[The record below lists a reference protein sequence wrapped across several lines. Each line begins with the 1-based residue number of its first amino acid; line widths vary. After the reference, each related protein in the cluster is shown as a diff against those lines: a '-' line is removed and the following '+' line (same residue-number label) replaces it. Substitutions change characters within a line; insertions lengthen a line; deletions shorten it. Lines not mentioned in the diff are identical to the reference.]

1 MIISDADYES
11 NVYVH
16 KSDAEMRADCVSNV
30 SYDVTLCLPKG
41 NLHSTYKF
49 HLGENYLGKFVA
61 HLSLKKAPAKQLF
74 FDFRG
79 VSIGNFK
86 VNGTAVN

>member
-1 MIISDADYES
+1 MKNHI
-11 NVYVH
+11 
-16 KSDAEMRADCVSNV
+16 
-30 SYDVTLCLPKG
+30 
-41 NLHSTYKF
+41 
-49 HLGENYLGKFVA
+49 GENYLGKFVA

-86 VNGTAVN
+86 VNGTAVTQEGGVSFFRDHKVYIPS